1 MKETTPCN
9 PSETTVVLLL
19 GGTSGE
25 REISLDSG
33 RASASALRDEGF
45 TVIEVDPAEP
55 DYRQQILDAAPDVV
69 FICLHGK
76 GGEDG
81 VIQAVLEEMGLPY
94 TGSGVQAS
102 ATAMDKAAAKDVYIS
117 AGVPTPD
124 VVTLNKGEEYSLDQ
138 IVAKVGERSAVKP
151 ATEGSALGVHLV
163 HDPSELPE
171 AIEAALAIDDKVL
184 VERFVQGVEVTVAV
198 LGNDDPEALPVIEI
212 VPTAEFYDFESKYA
226 PGGSTHIIP
235 ARISDEE
242 TEACQ
247 RYAMMAHAALGC
259 RGVSRSDLIV
269 DEQGKPWMLETNTIP
284 GMTSTSL
291 LPDAARKVGIEFGA
305 LCRLLVE
312 LALEDGPRDNSS
324 RK

>member
-1 MKETTPCN
+1 MIETTPCN
-9 PSETTVVLLL
+9 PAETTVVLLL

-33 RASASALRDEGF
+33 RSSAAALREEGF
-45 TVIEVDPAEP
+45 TVYEVDTAEA
-55 DYRQQILDAAPDVV
+55 DYQQQILDAAPDVV

-81 VIQAVLEEMGLPY
+81 TIQAVLEEMGLPY

-102 ATAMDKAAAKDVYIS
+102 ATAIDKIASKEVYVESGI
-117 AGVPTPD
+117 PTPD
-124 VVTLNKGEEYSLDQ
+124 VVTLNRGDDYSLEQ
-138 IVAKVGERSAVKP
+138 IVAKVGEKSVVKP
-151 ATEGSALGVHLV
+151 AKEGSTLGIHIV

-171 AIEAALAIDDKVL
+171 AIEEALAIDDRAL
-184 VERFVQGVEVTVAV
+184 VERFVKGMEVTVAV
-198 LGNDDPEALPVIEI
+198 LGNDEPEALPIIEI
-212 VPTAEFYDFESKYA
+212 VPAAEFYDFESKYA

-242 TEACQ
+242 TEACR
-247 RYAMMAHAALGC
+247 RYAMKAHEALGC
-259 RGVSRSDLIV
+259 RGVSRSDFII
-269 DEQGKPWMLETNTIP
+269 DDQGTPWILETNTIP

-291 LPDAARKVGIEFGA
+291 LPDAARKVGIEFGP

-312 LALEDGPRDNSS
+312 LALEDGVRD
-324 RK
+324 